1 MASPDVQAA
10 YVCGPMF
17 IGTCIELLLEGVVL
31 SQFVRYFTTSN
42 RDPVPLR
49 AYVGVLALLS
59 TVGSILVFVLL
70 WQRLFIHFGTV
81 YYFSESDGHLVTTVS
96 LLIAFVVMYVQGFYL
111 HRLFHLSKR
120 NWFLVLPIGCIL
132 FIAFLMVFLADM
144 YGLIGGFA
152 VESRI
157 IMFYSIYFPTVFA
170 GDVIL
175 TLSTAGYLLHFRNS
189 VLPQTA
195 GVLTTLIRITFQ
207 TAAPATCCILVNF
220 IISLTFPQPPNVPFA
235 RSFAS
240 TGVNIILPKFWV
252 ISLLWTLNA
261 RADVRSKNRGDE
273 WGSSGL
279 YVSPGEPRS
288 TGAKPGVGVSV
299 VTEVTFNSM
308 THNEQAYSDY
318 NPPIF
323 APQAPGRIWRRSTPI
338 QPTTAQISSS
348 RMARPSFIASNST
361 ESSPAEPARGQIGRV
376 ALLGDRSGVNS
387 NSSSGESEEQVHVQR

>member
-1 MASPDVQAA
+1 LISPPQL
-10 YVCGPMF
+10 
-17 IGTCIELLLEGVVL
+17 IGTCIGLLLEGVVL

-49 AYVGVLALLS
+49 AYVGVLALLT
-59 TVGSILVFVLL
+59 TVGSTLIFVIL

-81 YYFSESDGHLVTTVS
+81 YYFSESGSDLFTTAS

-132 FIAFLMVFLADM
+132 FIAFLMVFIAEM
-144 YGLIGGFA
+144 YGLVGGFS
-152 VESRI
+152 VESKI
-157 IMFYSIYFPTVFA
+157 IMFSHAPMLFNQSAA

-175 TLSTAGYLLHFRNS
+175 TLSTAGYLLHFRNN

-195 GVLTTLIRITFQ
+195 SVLTTLIRITFQ

-220 IISLTFPQPPNVPFA
+220 IISLTFPQPPNIPFA

-261 RADVRSKNRGDE
+261 RADIRSKNRGDE
-273 WGSSGL
+273 WGSSGVH
-279 YVSPGEPRS
+279 VSPGEPRS
-288 TGAKPGVGVSV
+288 MGATPGVGVSV

-308 THNEQAYSDY
+308 TYNEQAYSDC

-323 APQAPGRIWRRSTPI
+323 APQAPGRIWRRSTHI
-338 QPTTAQISSS
+338 QPTPAQISSS
-348 RMARPSFIASNST
+348 PIARPAFIASNSD
-361 ESSPAEPARGQIGRV
+361 ESSLAEPTRGQIGSV
-376 ALLGDRSGVNS
+376 ARLDDRSGVNS
-387 NSSSGESEEQVHVQR
+387 NSSSGESAEQVHVQR